1 MSVDD
6 VIDAQDA
13 RLEVYMRMND
23 DSEKD
28 YCFSVGINDTFE
40 SLMQVFHTLKLSLRP
55 NAFYH
60 QIPSGF
66 KVSTDPGY
74 LTVYGGLLYTDDATK
89 NTKNVKLTDKIS
101 DHAWPG
107 QLIVPV
113 WEPKNS
119 NKFIVLAILAFWLYT
134 DLPDVWSPTPG
145 ICLTNQISFIIAAIL
160 NKFELKEA
168 ALDMI
173 RETAVNRSSFTAQMI
188 FFAFHVFKCALIYGT
203 LWIGVFNPYSLN
215 PYKVYTINKTDKF
228 DDAKRDQLIAIGWTG
243 SRKATLEEYKEYF
256 RDTEVKKLGGIVKAS
271 KMGMFERL
279 KNPGVIL
286 GEGEGFDTP
295 LTDVK
300 SLKQI
305 EANPEKFELTYE
317 YYADIGEYFENYLS
331 TQSKNANTDI
341 KNFRKYGPSDC
352 SERIKKI
359 VEARK
364 AIGDAKAKEDKKTK

>member
-188 FFAFHVFKCALIYGT
+188 FFAFHVFKLT
-203 LWIGVFNPYSLN
+203 NLMMLRE
-215 PYKVYTINKTDKF
+215 IN
-228 DDAKRDQLIAIGWTG
+228 LIAIGWTG

-341 KNFRKYGPSDC
+341 KI
-352 SERIKKI
+352 SENMKI